1 MDEGELSGTVL
12 DLLFEVFN
20 FEGGVMVH
28 SPSYPLHFV
37 LVDFADIANA
47 FKNVSNIIDSP
58 LLYS

>member
-28 SPSYPLHFV
+28 GASYPLHFI